1 MTRIDWRLEWQ
12 RLRQVRLSELSLED
26 GGSWPWLLRVLFCA
40 LVVLV
45 VAFGAQWYLAA
56 PVARDV
62 SDARAQVETMKSQY
76 ATRAFQAANL
86 PLLERRMQE
95 LDARMGALLS
105 MLPTDSEVPALLDDI
120 SDAARQQQLDIDFI
134 RLASTEAHPFYMTQP
149 LDIQVRGDY
158 HHLAAF
164 ISRVAELPRIVTLHD
179 FTLAPADSES
189 LAPTDSEANDAL
201 VLSLQAETYRYEPEQ
216 AEAGSGAAVTP

>member
-1 MTRIDWRLEWQ
+1 MTRIDWRPEWQ
-12 RLRQVRLSELSLED
+12 RLRQVRLSELSLEE
-26 GGSWPWLLRVLFCA
+26 GGSWPWLLRVLFCV
-40 LVVLV
+40 LVVLI

-56 PVARDV
+56 PVAREV

-120 SDAARQQQLDIDFI
+120 SDAARQQQLEIDFI
-134 RLASTEAHPFYMTQP
+134 RLASTEARPFYITQP

-158 HHLAAF
+158 HRLAAF

-179 FTLAPADSES
+179 FTLAP
-189 LAPTDSEANDAL
+189 TDSDTGDAL

-216 AEAGSGAAVTP
+216 AETVPAGTVTP

>member
-1 MTRIDWRLEWQ
+1 MTRIDWRPEWQ
-12 RLRQVRLSELSLED
+12 RLRQVRLSELSLEE
-26 GGSWPWLLRVLFCA
+26 GGSWPWLLRVLFCV
-40 LVVLV
+40 LVVLI

-56 PVARDV
+56 PVAREV

-120 SDAARQQQLDIDFI
+120 SDAARQQQLEIDFI
-134 RLASTEAHPFYMTQP
+134 RLASTEAHPFYITQP

-158 HHLAAF
+158 HRLAAF

-179 FTLAPADSES
+179 FTLAP
-189 LAPTDSEANDAL
+189 TDSDTGDAL

-216 AEAGSGAAVTP
+216 AETVPAGTVTP